1 MTVCFDVDGTITE
14 NPEFFRLL
22 SHTVKD
28 SGGQVFIITSRTRT
42 LETMEATKKELSE
55 LGIVYDRLHMLH
67 NQAEADKVCPFDDLD
82 WYQRFILQKVAY
94 CKENHVSIYFDD
106 ETKVVELFR
115 RFLPEVNIFQVHARQ
130 MI

>member
-14 NPEFFRLL
+14 NPELFRLL

-28 SGGQVFIITSRTRT
+28 SGGRVFIITSRTYT
-42 LETMEATKKELSE
+42 PETMEATKKELNE
-55 LGIVYDRLHMLH
+55 FGIVYDRLYMLH
-67 NQAEADKVCPFDDLD
+67 NQAEADKVCPFNDLD
-82 WYQRFILQKVAY
+82 WYQRFIFQKVAY
-94 CKENHVSIYFDD
+94 CKENQVSIYFDD

-115 RFLPEVNIFQVHARQ
+115 RFLPEVKIFQVHARQ